1 LTLKPNFEEKV
12 ALVKAYPDINPQVID
27 WYVEGGI
34 RGIILEGTG
43 LGHVGDY
50 LFSAIR
56 KAVEK
61 GVVVGMTSQCIWGRL
76 NMNVYDQGRDLLA
89 LGVISLDDMLPETAY
104 VKLRWVLGQT
114 TDTEEA
120 KRLLKENVAN
130 EYSART
136 LYDGKGI

>member
-1 LTLKPNFEEKV
+1 
-12 ALVKAYPDINPQVID
+12 
-27 WYVEGGI
+27 
-34 RGIILEGTG
+34 
-43 LGHVGDY
+43 
-50 LFSAIR
+50 
-56 KAVEK
+56 
-61 GVVVGMTSQCIWGRL
+61 
-76 NMNVYDQGRDLLA
+76 
-89 LGVISLDDMLPETAY
+89 